1 MRFFSRN
8 IPRCPVCA
16 CAISDTTKGVPCG
29 VCQQTPPAFDA
40 SIVACDYAAPADHLI
55 QALKFQARLALAPLF
70 ADLLARAVQDQRGMV
85 GQTEADLLTAVPLS
99 AARLAARGFNQA
111 SEIARSLSNRL
122 HLPLATQLC
131 IRVRE
136 TSAQAGLPLKQRHVN
151 MRGAFIVSPA
161 APDLSGKHVMVVDDV
176 MTSGRTLHELAA
188 CLKRYGASRVT
199 NLVVA
204 RTPAV

>member
-8 IPRCPVCA
+8 STRCPVCA
-16 CAISDTTKGVPCG
+16 SAISDTAGGLQCG
-29 VCQQTPPAFDA
+29 ACLQSPPAFDA
-40 SIVACDYAAPADHLI
+40 SIVACDYAAPVDHLI
-55 QALKFQARLALAPLF
+55 QALKFHARLAFAPLF
-70 ADLLARAVQDQRGMV
+70 ADLLVRAVHDQRDMV
-85 GQTEADLLTAVPLS
+85 GQTEAVLLTAVPLS
-99 AARLAARGFNQA
+99 ATRLAVRGFNQA

-122 HLPLATQLC
+122 HLPLASQLC
-131 IRVRE
+131 IRVRD
-136 TSAQAGLPLKQRHVN
+136 TSAQAGLPQKQRHVN
-151 MRGAFIVSPA
+151 MRGAFIVSPD
-161 APDLSGKHVMVVDDV
+161 APNLSGKHVMVVDDV